1 MIVKHKSLY
10 IPYLLQYVF
19 QHRHYSIVTPI
30 EPGNF
35 LIVYTIHVII
45 LIILLKEFRKYK
57 SINVNFIKGASL
69 VLAVIYLSAFIYVH
83 YEHEKRVQLLKQQI
97 KDHPR
102 QEVYT
107 VESLPFEHY
116 MHHPVTNQ

>member
-1 MIVKHKSLY
+1 MCFGVDTSHC
-10 IPYLLQYVF
+10 
-19 QHRHYSIVTPI
+19 YSI

-83 YEHEKRVQLLKQQI
+83 YEHEK
-97 KDHPR
+97 
-102 QEVYT
+102 EFSY
-107 VESLPFEHY
+107 
-116 MHHPVTNQ
+116 